1 MVLKQP
7 IKRGP
12 IGGPYLFPMFCTAQR
27 IVLMSETQNSTW
39 GIHRRHVCF
48 TIL

>member
-27 IVLMSETQNSTW
+27 IVLMSATQNSTW